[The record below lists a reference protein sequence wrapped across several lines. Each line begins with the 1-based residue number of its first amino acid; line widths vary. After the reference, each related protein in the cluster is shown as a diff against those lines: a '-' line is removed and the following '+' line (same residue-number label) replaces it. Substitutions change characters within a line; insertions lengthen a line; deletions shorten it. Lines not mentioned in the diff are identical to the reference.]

1 MVMKN
6 FLYPAVLY
14 FSAIVMLVGG
24 IVLSNESGSIC
35 IGRNEGS
42 VPINL
47 MIVSLHWL
55 FFVRVV
61 EKIDPKYRRIRESNF
76 FTVLFL
82 CTFIIISS
90 LGLNFV
96 SPLFYGTFC

>member
-1 MVMKN
+1 MVTKK

-24 IVLSNESGSIC
+24 IVLSSESGSIC

-61 EKIDPKYRRIRESNF
+61 EKIDPKYRRIREANF

-90 LGLNFV
+90 LGLNFF
-96 SPLFYGTFC
+96 SPIFYGTFC

>member
-1 MVMKN
+1 VVIQK

-14 FSAIVMLVGG
+14 FCAIVMLVGG
-24 IVLSNESGSIC
+24 IVLSSESGSIC

-61 EKIDPKYRRIRESNF
+61 EKIDPKYRKIRESIF
-76 FTVLFL
+76 FTILFL
-82 CTFIIISS
+82 FAFVIMSS

-96 SPLFYGTFC
+96 SPIFYGTFC